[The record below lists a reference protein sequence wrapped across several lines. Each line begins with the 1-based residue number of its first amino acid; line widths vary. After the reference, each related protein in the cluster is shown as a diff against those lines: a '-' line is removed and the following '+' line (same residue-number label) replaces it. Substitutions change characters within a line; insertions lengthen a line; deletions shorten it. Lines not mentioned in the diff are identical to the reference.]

1 MSERWKIDPDTRHGG
16 FPGGGENVVFGRL
29 GSPFPE
35 EAVERT
41 RVLIRLDPE
50 SG

>member
-1 MSERWKIDPDTRHGG
+1 MSERWKIDADTRHGG
-16 FPGGGENVVFGRL
+16 FPGSRENVVVGRL

-35 EAVERT
+35 EAAERT
-41 RVLIRLDPE
+41 HVLIRLDTE